1 MLFYRILAGLA
12 LAAYAPLALARRALG
27 GRRMGDLRGRLGR
40 VPPPDLSGGVWIH
53 AVSVGEVG
61 VAAGLFAAL
70 HRRLPGVRIGVSTTT
85 AAGREVA
92 ERTFAGRAPVFA
104 FPFDLAGP
112 VERALNAAR
121 PGLVVLTETEIWP
134 LFIER
139 AARRGIRVALVNGR
153 ISERSFAR
161 YRLVRGWLHA
171 TLKRISLYAM
181 QSLDDAKRVRDLG
194 APAAW
199 IHVLPNVKFDA
210 AAAPGFADASRL
222 RAAAGSRSIAVAG
235 STGEGEEALVLD
247 AWQRLPERPLLVIAP
262 RRPERFDAV
271 ARLAQSRG
279 LTVLRRSIPG
289 APSAPVDVYL
299 LDSMGELASIYRE
312 AAIAYAGGSLIPTG
326 GQNPIEAWSA
336 GVPVVSGPHMENF
349 RAVADSGEKLGILR
363 RVRGVDDLAATL
375 AEALHDRPALSKLG
389 ERARALVEESRGA
402 SEQTAELLAE
412 LLQAKQTDD
421 ESTAGRRRQLAPSR
435 REPGRT

>member
-1 MLFYRILAGLA
+1 LLLYRVLAALA
-12 LAAYAPLALARRALG
+12 LAAYAPWALLRRALG
-27 GRRMGDLRGRLGR
+27 GRRVGDLRGRLGH
-40 VPPPDLSGGVWIH
+40 VLPPDLSGGVWIH

-92 ERTFAGRAPVFA
+92 ERTFDGRAPVFA

-112 VERALNAAR
+112 VERALDAAR

-153 ISERSFAR
+153 ISDRSFAR
-161 YRLVRGWLHA
+161 YGRVRGWMRA
-171 TLKRISLYAM
+171 TLKRISLYVM
-181 QSLDDAKRVRDLG
+181 QSLDDAKRIRDLG

-199 IHVLPNVKFDA
+199 VHVLPNLKFDA
-210 AAAPGFADASRL
+210 GAAPGFADASRL
-222 RAAAGSRSIAVAG
+222 RASAGSRAIVVAG

-262 RRPERFDAV
+262 RRPERFDSV
-271 ARLAQSRG
+271 ARLAESRG
-279 LTVLRRSIPG
+279 LSVLRRSTPG
-289 APSAPVDVYL
+289 PPAAPVDVYL
-299 LDSMGELASIYRE
+299 LDSMGELASVYRE

-349 RAVADSGEKLGILR
+349 AAVAAAGEGLGILSR
-363 RVRGVDDLAATL
+363 IGGADELAKSL
-375 AEALHDRPALSKLG
+375 AESLRDRPALARLG
-389 ERARALVEESRGA
+389 ERARRLVEESRGA
-402 SEQTAELLAE
+402 AENTAELLAE
-412 LLQAKQTDD
+412 LLEAKHTDD
-421 ESTAGRRRQLAPSR
+421 EGTAGRRRRLARETR
-435 REPGRT
+435 RP

>member
-1 MLFYRILAGLA
+1 MLLYRAFAALA
-12 LAAYAPLALARRALG
+12 LAAYAPWAVLRRALG
-27 GRRMGDLRGRLGR
+27 GRRVGDLRGRLGR
-40 VPPPDLSGGVWIH
+40 VLPPDLSGGVWIH

-70 HRRLPGVRIGVSTTT
+70 HRRLPGVKIGVSTTT

-121 PGLVVLTETEIWP
+121 PSLVILTETEIWP

-161 YRLVRGWLHA
+161 YRRVRGWLHT

-181 QSLDDAKRVRDLG
+181 QSLDDAKRIRDLG
-194 APAAW
+194 APVAW

-222 RAAAGSRSIAVAG
+222 RACAGSRAILVAG

-247 AWQRLPERPLLVIAP
+247 AWTRLPERPLLVVAP

-271 ARLAQSRG
+271 ARLAESRG
-279 LTVLRRSIPG
+279 LSVLRRSTPG
-289 APSAPVDVYL
+289 APAVPVDVYL
-299 LDSMGELASIYRE
+299 LDSMGELASVYRE
-312 AAIAYAGGSLIPTG
+312 AALAYAGGSLIPTG

-349 RAVADSGEKLGILR
+349 RAVAAAGEKLGILR
-363 RVRGVDDLAATL
+363 RVGGVDELARAIGD
-375 AEALHDRPALSKLG
+375 ALRDRPALAALG
-389 ERARALVEESRGA
+389 ERARRLVEESRGA
-402 SEQTAELLAE
+402 AEKTAELVAELLA
-412 LLQAKQTDD
+412 AKRTDD
-421 ESTAGRRRQLAPSR
+421 DGTAGRRRQLEPAR
-435 REPGRT
+435 RDPGRP